1 MNGIRISLDTNVILN
16 VINKEELFFYS
27 SRQLLDKIS
36 DGELEGVI
44 STVVL
49 SEVLTGFYMNN
60 DIKSSK
66 IFKESLIES
75 RTFIIMPVDT
85 EIADLAAKIRSKD
98 KIKLPDAIILAT
110 AILSKSTYLVS
121 IDGDIIYRTDYG
133 INIVDSNELMKIIN
147 NG

>member
-16 VINKEELFFYS
+16 VINKEELFFDS

-121 IDGDIIYRTDYG
+121 SDSDIIYRINYG
-133 INIVDSNELMKIIN
+133 IKVVNSNELMKMISN
-147 NG
+147 L

>member
-16 VINKEELFFYS
+16 VINKEELFFDS

-85 EIADLAAKIRSKD
+85 QIADLAAKIRSKD

-121 IDGDIIYRTDYG
+121 SDADIIYRTNYG
-133 INIVDSNELMKIIN
+133 IEVVNSNKLMKMISN
-147 NG
+147 L

>member
-16 VINKEELFFYS
+16 VINKEELFFDS

-49 SEVLTGFYMNN
+49 SEFLTGFYMNN

-121 IDGDIIYRTDYG
+121 SDADIIYRTNYG
-133 INIVDSNELMKIIN
+133 IEVVNSNKLMKMISN
-147 NG
+147 L

>member
-16 VINKEELFFYS
+16 VINKEEPFFDS

-49 SEVLTGFYMNN
+49 SEFLTGFYMNN

-85 EIADLAAKIRSKD
+85 QIADLAAKIRSKD

-121 IDGDIIYRTDYG
+121 SDADIIYRTDYG
-133 INIVDSNELMKIIN
+133 INIVDSNELMKMISN
-147 NG
+147 L

>member
-16 VINKEELFFYS
+16 VINKEELFFDS

-49 SEVLTGFYMNN
+49 SEFLTGFYMNN

-85 EIADLAAKIRSKD
+85 QIADLAAKIRSKD

-121 IDGDIIYRTDYG
+121 SDADIIYRTDYG
-133 INIVDSNELMKIIN
+133 INIVDSNELMKMISN
-147 NG
+147 L

>member
-16 VINKEELFFYS
+16 VINKEELFFDS

-121 IDGDIIYRTDYG
+121 SDADIIYRTNYG
-133 INIVDSNELMKIIN
+133 IEVVNSNKLMKMISN
-147 NG
+147 L

>member
-16 VINKEELFFYS
+16 VINKEELFFDS

-85 EIADLAAKIRSKD
+85 QIADLAAKIRSKD

-121 IDGDIIYRTDYG
+121 SDADIIYRTDYG
-133 INIVDSNELMKIIN
+133 INIVDSNELMKMISN
-147 NG
+147 L

>member
-16 VINKEELFFYS
+16 VINKEELFFDS

-49 SEVLTGFYMNN
+49 SEFLTGFYMNN

-121 IDGDIIYRTDYG
+121 SDADIIYRTDYG
-133 INIVDSNELMKIIN
+133 INIVDSNELMKMISN
-147 NG
+147 L

>member
-16 VINKEELFFYS
+16 VINKEELFFDS

-49 SEVLTGFYMNN
+49 SEILTGFYMNN

-121 IDGDIIYRTDYG
+121 SDADIIYRTNYG
-133 INIVDSNELMKIIN
+133 IEVVNSNKLMKMISN
-147 NG
+147 L

>member
-16 VINKEELFFYS
+16 VINKEEPFFDS

-49 SEVLTGFYMNN
+49 SEFLTGFYMNN

-85 EIADLAAKIRSKD
+85 QIADLAAKIRSKD

-121 IDGDIIYRTDYG
+121 SDADIIYRTDYG

>member
-16 VINKEELFFYS
+16 VINKEEPFFDS

-49 SEVLTGFYMNN
+49 SEFLTGFYMNN

-121 IDGDIIYRTDYG
+121 SDGDIIYRTDYG